1 MTSQIG
7 GAEVYDEKGVEIGQ
21 LSPSALPSASPLPSV
36 IKKHEEN
43 QNKMYE
49 PIIRMLVGVW
59 KTKPKGRAPE
69 IGPDSIEMLDK
80 LTDHINTIMTAPS
93 IGMSS
98 FDEDAFKST
107 IKEMLHKLYTFLH
120 QHSHSKPR
128 MGAKTVRGG
137 MRPRIMDRPRS
148 ADPVGQQAPEPDDE
162 PGYDEPGYDEPQRG
176 SRRSRSSD
184 VSWTQHCMMMI
195 LMMCSMFMGYIAY
208 IKFQQTL
215 ETVTSTG
222 TFDELKDIVDEIAQV
237 FREVENGFLPY
248 VLRIFTKPQADIEL
262 YYTGQLTQMI
272 TTAVERSVKDMGAQ
286 IKSTCG
292 GDPIFQEGALAV
304 GGIDIG
310 HIASTILNSAIG
322 ALNSAQTTECIT
334 KTVQAMTRE
343 QFHKIETQIT
353 LIVAKILQ
361 NQNVIR
367 WLLSAATAFAVP
379 PVRFYVR
386 LFTRT
391 IRKYMSR
398 RGASAA
404 QERAGRPGS
413 PREDG
418 GFLALP
424 APGGGGRKTRSR
436 RFLRNKKSRRVV
448 FSRKRRN

>member
-21 LSPSALPSASPLPSV
+21 LSPSPLPSV
-36 IKKHEEN
+36 IKTHEEK

-49 PIIRMLVGVW
+49 PIIRGWIDVW
-59 KTKPKGRAPE
+59 NTKPMGRAPE

-93 IGMSS
+93 VNLS
-98 FDEDAFKST
+98 FDKDAFKSS
-107 IKEMLHKLYTFLH
+107 INNMLHKLHTFLRQRSRH
-120 QHSHSKPR
+120 RKPITK
-128 MGAKTVRGG
+128 ANTVRGG
-137 MRPRIMDRPRS
+137 MRPRITNRPRS

-162 PGYDEPGYDEPQRG
+162 PEYDEPQRG

-184 VSWTQHCMMMI
+184 VSWGQHCMMMI
-195 LMMCSMFMGYIAY
+195 LMMCSMFMVYIAY

-222 TFDELKDIVDEIAQV
+222 SVGELNDIAQEIARALQQ
-237 FREVENGFLPY
+237 VENGDFLQY
-248 VLRIFTKPQADIEL
+248 VLRIFTKPQADIEV
-262 YYTGQLTQMI
+262 YYTGQVTAMI
-272 TTAVERSVKDMGAQ
+272 TAAVQESVKNMGAQ

-304 GGIDIG
+304 GGFDPTTVVNTIANSIIG
-310 HIASTILNSAIG
+310 TLNSG
-322 ALNSAQTTECIT
+322 PTTECIT

-343 QFHKIETQIT
+343 RFHKIETQIA
-353 LIVAKILQ
+353 LALAKIFHGK
-361 NQNVIR
+361 NVIG
-367 WLLSAATAFAVP
+367 WLLSVASAVGVP
-379 PVRFYVR
+379 PLGFYFR
-386 LFTRT
+386 LFTRE

>member
-7 GAEVYDEKGVEIGQ
+7 GAEVYDVEENVKIGQ
-21 LSPSALPSASPLPSV
+21 LSPSASPLPSV
-36 IKKHEEN
+36 IKKHEEK

-49 PIIRMLVGVW
+49 PIIRIIIGVW
-59 KTKPKGRAPE
+59 NTKPRGRAPE
-69 IGPDSIEMLDK
+69 IDHDSTEMLNT
-80 LTDHINTIMTAPS
+80 LTGHIKTIMNAPS
-93 IGMSS
+93 IDMSS

-120 QHSHSKPR
+120 SKR
-128 MGAKTVRGG
+128 RKEKTVRGG
-137 MRPRIMDRPRS
+137 MRPQITDRPRPRPRS
-148 ADPVGQQAPEPDDE
+148 ADPAGNPPSPPQSDDDQAD
-162 PGYDEPGYDEPQRG
+162 YDQRD

-222 TFDELKDIVDEIAQV
+222 GGIGDLKDIVHEIERALQQ
-237 FREVENGFLPY
+237 VENGDFLQY
-248 VLRIFTKPQADIEL
+248 VLRIFTTPQADIEV

-391 IRKYMSR
+391 IRKYVSR

-413 PREDG
+413 RREDG